1 MSLGLSE
8 VNHYVNFKSV
18 LPGEWSSRQG
28 EAKKKKN
35 QKFTHDK
42 QGFYLW

>member
-28 EAKKKKN
+28 EAKKKK
-35 QKFTHDK
+35 KSK
-42 QGFYLW
+42 VYPW